1 MNISIAQI
9 VETLEHVAGKDIELA
24 YLFGSHAINRAN
36 KHSDIDI
43 AILPHAPITAE
54 RIWEWAQHMAAQLG
68 KDVDLINLMDC
79 NTVLR
84 MQIVQEGQLLLD
96 RNNKAPSFE
105 TDTYRMY
112 QDLQFS
118 RQDNLDAFKQRWTET
133 NR

>member
-1 MNISIAQI
+1 MNISIAKI
-9 VETLEHVAGKDIELA
+9 VETLEQVAGEDIDLA
-24 YLFGSHAINRAN
+24 FLFGSHAIGRAN
-36 KHSDIDI
+36 KHSDIDL
-43 AILPHAPITAE
+43 AILPHKPITPKMN
-54 RIWEWAQHMAAQLG
+54 WEWAQKIASLLG

-112 QDLQFS
+112 QDLQLS
-118 RQDNLDAFKQRWTET
+118 RQDNLDAFKQRWTEI
-133 NR
+133 